1 MENAKRT
8 NDNFRLKWPT
18 HRRREKK
25 KTNTKAKTLLL
36 HACFLVVSLLSKL
49 NATKMHFVVVRALS
63 Y

>member
-18 HRRREKK
+18 HREEEKS
-25 KTNTKAKTLLL
+25 TKAKTLLL